1 MAVVSPSKTTT
12 HTTPKPSPV
21 KTVKKEAWSPQPLP
35 DLTKPPMEMRPDV
48 ASHPDVVI
56 PGKAFKTG

>member
-21 KTVKKEAWSPQPLP
+21 KTVKKEAWSPLP
-35 DLTKPPMEMRPDV
+35 DLTKPPMEIRPDV
-48 ASHPDVVI
+48 ASHPDVII